1 MQQDKKKKLMDNLID
16 KFSEMMAN
24 IIVDALIGALLSF
37 LCVICWTR
45 LAANFHLPMLNFDDF
60 ICIYCVIKIIQKK
73 GK

>member
-16 KFSEMMAN
+16 KFSEMMTN
-24 IIVDALIGALLSF
+24 IVVDALIGALLSF

-45 LAANFHLPMLNFDDF
+45 LVANFHLPMLNFDDF